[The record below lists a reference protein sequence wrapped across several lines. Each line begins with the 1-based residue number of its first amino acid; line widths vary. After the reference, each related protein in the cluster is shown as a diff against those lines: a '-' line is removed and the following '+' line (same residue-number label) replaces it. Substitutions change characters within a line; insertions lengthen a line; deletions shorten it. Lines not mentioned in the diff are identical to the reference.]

1 MEIKKLF
8 EEEVLPKLRKK
19 RGMDKYR
26 KAFTNLCKNA
36 NKTLRTGEL
45 LKNKNQARAVAKA
58 FVKIDV
64 AEETKPSTKYIKDE
78 LNDVTKF
85 SEMAEFIEMYGNLI
99 MQHAVDDPNVLNVI
113 STKLGKTNE
122 NTLAWIR
129 EISIDSDLDEY
140 NKVIDEL
147 VKSGFDLIS
156 RGYGYL
162 KWTSMSNRYELTDFY
177 KNALG
182 GRK

>member
-64 AEETKPSTKYIKDE
+64 AEETKPSTKYIK
-78 LNDVTKF
+78 
-85 SEMAEFIEMYGNLI
+85 
-99 MQHAVDDPNVLNVI
+99 
-113 STKLGKTNE
+113 E